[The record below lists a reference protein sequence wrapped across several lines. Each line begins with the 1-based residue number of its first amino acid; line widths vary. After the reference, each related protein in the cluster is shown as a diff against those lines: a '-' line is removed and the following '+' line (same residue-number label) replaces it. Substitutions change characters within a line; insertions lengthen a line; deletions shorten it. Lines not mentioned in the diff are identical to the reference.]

1 MVGNVLQ
8 APPAPL
14 HRCALCTWA
23 AGLCIGSRAQL
34 VRLRPDQDDDAH
46 SRMGHTVSDK
56 RVYCHEALHMREKLT
71 KAGYKQKVEKWDS
84 DSDSDSSDEED
95 LAV

>member
-1 MVGNVLQ
+1 
-8 APPAPL
+8 
-14 HRCALCTWA
+14 
-23 AGLCIGSRAQL
+23 
-34 VRLRPDQDDDAH
+34 
-46 SRMGHTVSDK
+46 MGHVVADTH
-56 RVYCHEALHMREKLT
+56 VYCHEALHMREKLT